1 MFQRADDPSGR
12 TDTLL
17 HFWQVR
23 VWRRGGGG
31 KETSGRPR
39 RLPKRPPKPSV
50 RCPGVQVDDMYDFD
64 NVGFSKTVGTIKV
77 PLVAEMEAGV
87 WCDACS

>member
-1 MFQRADDPSGR
+1 
-12 TDTLL
+12 
-17 HFWQVR
+17 VR
-23 VWRRGGGG
+23 W
-31 KETSGRPR
+31 
-39 RLPKRPPKPSV
+39 
-50 RCPGVQVDDMYDFD
+50 PGVQVDDMYDFD

>member
-1 MFQRADDPSGR
+1 
-12 TDTLL
+12 
-17 HFWQVR
+17 
-23 VWRRGGGG
+23 
-31 KETSGRPR
+31 
-39 RLPKRPPKPSV
+39 V